1 MLRAGVRVCRGLRW
15 GVVGVAALL
24 AFTATSNDAD
34 ARGRLQ
40 RLRAAFASYQP
51 SFASIVVDGN
61 SGKVLQA
68 TNADSPR
75 HPASLT
81 KIMTLYLLFERLEN
95 GKIKL
100 TTEMPVSAHAA
111 SQAPSKLGLK
121 PGETIRV
128 ETAIRAI
135 VTKSANDVAVVVAE
149 TLGGDET
156 NFAKLMTTKARALG
170 MKGTTYRNASGLPE
184 DQQYTTASDQALLG
198 RAIRDR
204 FPSYYQYFSTRTFE
218 FRGKSVRNHNH
229 LLGAVAGVDG
239 IKTGYIH
246 DSGFNIVTSVRRDHR
261 DIVAVVFGGRTAN
274 ERDARV
280 RNLIEGNINTAAIKR
295 TAPPV
300 GEAVEAAETAVKE
313 VAKPTIK
320 ESQDNKDKEQQVA
333 AA

>member
-68 TNADSPR
+68 TNADQPR

-111 SQAPSKLGLK
+111 ERFGHDH
-121 PGETIRV
+121 RH
-128 ETAIRAI
+128 I
-135 VTKSANDVAVVVAE
+135 VGR
-149 TLGGDET
+149 LGGDEA
-156 NFAKLMTTKARALG
+156 NFAKLMTAKARALG
-170 MKGTTYRNASGLPE
+170 MKG
-184 DQQYTTASDQALLG
+184 
-198 RAIRDR
+198 
-204 FPSYYQYFSTRTFE
+204 
-218 FRGKSVRNHNH
+218 
-229 LLGAVAGVDG
+229 
-239 IKTGYIH
+239 
-246 DSGFNIVTSVRRDHR
+246 
-261 DIVAVVFGGRTAN
+261 
-274 ERDARV
+274 
-280 RNLIEGNINTAAIKR
+280 
-295 TAPPV
+295 
-300 GEAVEAAETAVKE
+300 
-313 VAKPTIK
+313 
-320 ESQDNKDKEQQVA
+320 
-333 AA
+333 